1 MEVTSTSIVESRL
14 EAEGAI
20 HVAIAELGFTQNEY
34 DALQ

>member
-14 EAEGAI
+14 EAI
-20 HVAIAELGFTQNEY
+20 HVAITKLGFTQNEY